1 MQTGI
6 QADPGMVIKLR
17 ATFLKLASAL
27 DLPLVR
33 IQQVWNESWEKVEGR
48 LHMWYYVCVS
58 IFICV
63 VTSAVVCTRLYG

>member
-1 MQTGI
+1 MQSGI

-33 IQQVWNESWEKVEGR
+33 IQQVRATVS
-48 LHMWYYVCVS
+48 VCM
-58 IFICV
+58 C
-63 VTSAVVCTRLYG
+63 AL